1 MADNPIR
8 GILSDPKRQQSSA
21 RAVAR
26 HMDRLLQ
33 GSKDSPEEPGRSVDQ
48 ALGRSSS
55 SRRAAGPT
63 TRTRAPGR
71 VNLPKPATVSSRDRD
86 AGRAKRRAAQ
96 ARGAAPISDD
106 IRDEIDRQVSDP
118 DKRAEVLKEVL
129 AGSGD
134 LPRNASTQDIVNEAR
149 KEAEAHAPEGLGGTG
164 GASTGFGKRA
174 FLADYERIAWD
185 PAIPYPQIT
194 PTRTTD
200 EERPRTIAAG
210 YDPNNSILRVTFR
223 NGRVYEYLDV
233 PGNIWAA
240 FQRTPSPGKLIYT
253 VLDQYFYREVVI

>member
-26 HMDRLLQ
+26 HMEKMLQ
-33 GSKDSPEEPGRSVDQ
+33 GSKDSPEEPGRAVDQ
-48 ALGRSSS
+48 ALGRSPS
-55 SRRAAGPT
+55 SRRASGPT
-63 TRTRAPGR
+63 TRIKSPGR
-71 VNLPKPATVSSRDRD
+71 VNLPKPATISSRDRD
-86 AGRAKRRAAQ
+86 SGRARRRAAQ
-96 ARGAAPISDD
+96 ARGTTPVSDD
-106 IRDEIDRQVSDP
+106 VREEIDRQVSDP
-118 DKRAEVLKEVL
+118 DQRAEVLKEVL

-134 LPRNASTQDIVNEAR
+134 LPRNATTQDIVKEAM
-149 KEAEAHAPEGLGGTG
+149 KEAEANAPEGVGGAG

-174 FLADYERIAWD
+174 FLADYERVSWD
-185 PAIPYPQIT
+185 PEIPYPQID
-194 PTRTTD
+194 PTRTTN

-233 PGNIWAA
+233 PGNIWQA

-253 VLDQYFYREVVI
+253 VLDQYFYREVYI